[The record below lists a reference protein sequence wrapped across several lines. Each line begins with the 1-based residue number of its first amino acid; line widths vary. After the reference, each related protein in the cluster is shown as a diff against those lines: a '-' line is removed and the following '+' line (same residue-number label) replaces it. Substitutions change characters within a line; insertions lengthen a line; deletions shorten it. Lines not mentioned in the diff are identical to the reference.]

1 MNDQTKNQYM
11 KLAAYYYLHHMN
23 GAVLSISAIRDSLV
37 QTAENFQPGYF
48 RRLKNAIAFDL
59 ENKGHPEAANKI
71 RVVVNP
77 VTAKGS
83 VLVKKPKP
91 RRAKSFS
98 NDDLVVLVQH
108 LGNSGYEEAFA
119 AVCLISQTGA
129 RPAELKQM
137 RLDGDTLFIRGAKK
151 TSGGRGADRLLT
163 ITDET
168 TKNIITNCI
177 DILRSQPAI
186 TIDAIRHRIR
196 TEGLKLWPRRKVVP
210 SMYSMRHQVGSN
222 LKASAL
228 DSKTIAY
235 IMGHQSTNSIM
246 RYGDKRQ
253 GNARAINVEPA
264 KEADLSAVRDKV
276 KPQKR
281 AWFESVIFRHE

>member
-1 MNDQTKNQYM
+1 M
-11 KLAAYYYLHHMN
+11 KKCVVSWSSDTSLRVAILPPTLVSGISRPLH
-23 GAVLSISAIRDSLV
+23 
-37 QTAENFQPGYF
+37 GYF

-59 ENKGHPEAANKI
+59 ENKGHPEAAKKI
-71 RVVVNP
+71 RAVVNP
-77 VTAKGS
+77 VTVKGS

-98 NDDLVVLVQH
+98 NDDLIVLAKH
-108 LGNSGYEEAFA
+108 LGNSDYEEAFA

-137 RLDGDTLFIRGAKK
+137 RLDGNTLFIRGAKK
-151 TSGGRGADRLLT
+151 TSGGRGADRLLS

-168 TKNIITNCI
+168 TKNIITNSI
-177 DILRSQPAI
+177 EILRSHPDI

-253 GNARAINVEPA
+253 GNARGINVEPA
-264 KEADLSAVRDKV
+264 KEADLSTVRDKI